1 MNTELAPKKY
11 KQHKHS
17 NANLETVG
25 RCFASRALTSS
36 LVQGCNSDNERFWTS
51 ILLLGSYKMLKISV
65 SRFFLVGLTQAKTR
79 G

>member
-51 ILLLGSYKMLKISV
+51 ILLLGL
-65 SRFFLVGLTQAKTR
+65 
-79 G
+79 